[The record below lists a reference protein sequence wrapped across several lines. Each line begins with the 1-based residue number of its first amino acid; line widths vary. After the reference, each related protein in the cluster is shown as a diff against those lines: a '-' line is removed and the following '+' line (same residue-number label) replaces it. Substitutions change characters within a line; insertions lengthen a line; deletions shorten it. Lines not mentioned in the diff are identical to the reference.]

1 MRDTVIRTLIELG
14 KSDKNVELIT
24 GDLGFGVLKPF
35 WETLPDQFVNAGIAE
50 QNMTGVAAGLA
61 LEGKKV
67 FTYSIGN
74 FPTLRCLEQIR
85 NDCAYHNANVNV
97 ICVGGGYVYGS
108 VGMSHHATEDIA
120 ILRALPDVTVICPGD
135 PTEAALAVKKI
146 ANTDGTC
153 YLRLGRGGEKNINN
167 VIKEF
172 EIGKAYKLRESK
184 GADKSIA
191 VFSTGAILE
200 ETTKAC
206 DMLEADGF
214 GVEQYSFPT
223 VKPIDKQAIIDCAKK
238 FDNIF
243 TVEEHNVVGGFGSA
257 VAEVLAECGENT
269 KLHRIGINDFYC
281 IKVGSQAYL
290 REQVGINAEGITNK
304 VKDVFGE

>member
-1 MRDTVIRTLIELG
+1 
-14 KSDKNVELIT
+14 
-24 GDLGFGVLKPF
+24 
-35 WETLPDQFVNAGIAE
+35 
-50 QNMTGVAAGLA
+50 
-61 LEGKKV
+61 
-67 FTYSIGN
+67 
-74 FPTLRCLEQIR
+74 
-85 NDCAYHNANVNV
+85 
-97 ICVGGGYVYGS
+97 
-108 VGMSHHATEDIA
+108 MSHHATEDIA

>member
-14 KSDKNVELIT
+14 KEDKDIELIT
-24 GDLGFGVLKPF
+24 GDLGFGVLKSF
-35 WETLPDQFVNAGIAE
+35 WETLPNQFINAGIAE
-50 QNMTGVAAGLA
+50 QNMTGVAAGMA

-108 VGMSHHATEDIA
+108 LGMSHHATEDIA

-135 PTEAALAVKKI
+135 PVEAALAVKKI
-146 ANTDGTC
+146 AQTDGTC
-153 YLRLGRGGEKNINN
+153 YLRLGRGGEQNVNT

-172 EIGKAYKLRESK
+172 EIGKAYKLRDAK
-184 GADKSIA
+184 DMNKKVA

-206 DMLEADGF
+206 DMLEEQGIA
-214 GVEQYSFPT
+214 VEQYSFPT
-223 VKPIDKQAIIDCAKK
+223 VKPIDRAVIEDCANR

-243 TVEEHNVVGGFGSA
+243 TVEEHNIVGGFGGA
-257 VAEVLAECGENT
+257 VAEVLAECGGKA
-269 KLHRIGINDFYC
+269 KLHRIGIDDFYC
-281 IKVGSQAYL
+281 IEVGSQAYL
-290 REQVGINAEGITNK
+290 REQVGINAEGIVKK